1 MQDFVP
7 YSWYIGQSEP
17 LYYPDH
23 IPSQSLSSWRL
34 YSGIAGQ
41 SRFYVKFQSA
51 CSNLPAKSTRES
63 LSDWAERLDRS
74 PSRSSPCGRVPDLC
88 ICRCQVL
95 QSRFSSNPAG
105 NPSFFRRLQLPSILV
120 PPSLQTCSREG
131 RRAGLWNISGFRLL
145 SHGSAPRTYDF
156 LFWGPSRAL
165 GLIFR

>member
-1 MQDFVP
+1 MSLTAGTSANLSPCTTLTIFRVSLCQVGD
-7 YSWYIGQSEP
+7 YIRG
-17 LYYPDH
+17 LPDN
-23 IPSQSLSSWRL
+23 Q
-34 YSGIAGQ
+34 
-41 SRFYVKFQSA
+41 RFYVKFQSA

-88 ICRCQVL
+88 ACRCQVS
-95 QSRFSSNPAG
+95 QSRFSLNPAG
-105 NPSFFRRLQLPSILV
+105 NPSFFRRLQLPSIHV

-156 LFWGPSRAL
+156 FSWGPSRAL
-165 GLIFR
+165 GFVFR